1 MTKKHY
7 IAIAKILNEYKTNQN
22 ARDIECIA
30 IRLADYFKSENANF
44 DNVKFID
51 AVNKELTK

>member
-30 IRLADYFKSENANF
+30 IRFADYFKSENANF
-44 DNVKFID
+44 DAVKFID

>member
-1 MTKKHY
+1 MTKTHY

-30 IRLADYFKSENANF
+30 NRLAEYFKQDNARF
-44 DNVKFID
+44 DATIFIN
-51 AVNKELTK
+51 AVIK